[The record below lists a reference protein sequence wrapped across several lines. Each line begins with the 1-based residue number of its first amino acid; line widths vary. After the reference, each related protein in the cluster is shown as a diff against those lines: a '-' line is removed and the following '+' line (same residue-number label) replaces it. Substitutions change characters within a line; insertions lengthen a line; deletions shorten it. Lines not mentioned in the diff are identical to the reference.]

1 MGTGLVEGMGAS
13 TTTLYVAAE
22 AAEAMVPNITLAP
35 SKKPS
40 MGMPMEVES
49 SLTMGRYMEIGSS
62 SSWKIKVMSKNEEQR
77 KL

>member
-13 TTTLYVAAE
+13 TTTLCVAAE
-22 AAEAMVPNITLAP
+22 AAEAMVLNITSAP

-62 SSWKIKVMSKNEEQR
+62 SSWKIKVTSKNEEQR

>member
-13 TTTLYVAAE
+13 TATLCAAAE
-22 AAEAMVPNITLAP
+22 AAEAMVPNITSAP

-49 SLTMGRYMEIGSS
+49 SLTMGQYMEIGSS
-62 SSWKIKVMSKNEEQR
+62 SSWKIKVTSKNEEQR

>member
-13 TTTLYVAAE
+13 TTTLCAAAE
-22 AAEAMVPNITLAP
+22 VAEAMVPNITSAP

-40 MGMPMEVES
+40 MGMPIEVES
-49 SLTMGRYMEIGSS
+49 SLAMGQYMEIGSS
-62 SSWKIKVMSKNEEQR
+62 SSWKIKVTSKNEEQR